1 MTEPL
6 YPQSVVHG
14 NSVHM
19 FDVSISTCNVSAF
32 SCLVN
37 YVVVSRGRMI
47 ILGSYDSLNIHA
59 TYELLASVC
68 IVLYECGGSCDVSVG
83 EGHVM

>member
-1 MTEPL
+1 MAT
-6 YPQSVVHG
+6 V
-14 NSVHM
+14 VHM

-47 ILGSYDSLNIHA
+47 MLGSYDSLNTHA
-59 TYELLASVC
+59 AYELLASVG
-68 IVLYECGGSCDVSVG
+68 IVL
-83 EGHVM
+83 

>member
-1 MTEPL
+1 MAT
-6 YPQSVVHG
+6 V
-14 NSVHM
+14 VHM
-19 FDVSISTCNVSAF
+19 FDVLISTCNVSPF

-37 YVVVSRGRMI
+37 YVVVSKGRMMI

-68 IVLYECGGSCDVSVG
+68 IVLYECGGSCDMCVG
-83 EGHVM
+83 SCDVVWVGVM

>member
-1 MTEPL
+1 M
-6 YPQSVVHG
+6 VHG
-14 NSVHM
+14 NSR
-19 FDVSISTCNVSAF
+19 SISTCNVSPF

-37 YVVVSRGRMI
+37 YVVVSRGRMMI

-68 IVLYECGGSCDVSVG
+68 IVLYECGGSCDMCVGSCDVSMG
-83 EGHVM
+83 VM

>member
-1 MTEPL
+1 MAT
-6 YPQSVVHG
+6 VVD
-14 NSVHM
+14 M
-19 FDVSISTCNVSAF
+19 FDVSISTCNVSTF

-59 TYELLASVC
+59 TYELLASVG
-68 IVLYECGGSCDVSVG
+68 IVLYECGGSCDMSVESCDVSMG
-83 EGHVM
+83 VM